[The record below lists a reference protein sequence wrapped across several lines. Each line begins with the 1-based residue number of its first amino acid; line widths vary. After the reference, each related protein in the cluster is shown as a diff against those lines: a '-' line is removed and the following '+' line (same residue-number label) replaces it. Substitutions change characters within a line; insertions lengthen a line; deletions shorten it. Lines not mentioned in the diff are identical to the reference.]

1 MQKKIGLTDLQRR
14 LRAVF
19 DEVVGEG
26 VEYVLTRSNRP
37 EAVIIPYNEFAE
49 FLAWREREVVLE
61 FEQAL
66 TRLAEQNAGYN
77 DEEIAAD
84 IRAAIDEVRDRR
96 TE

>member
-1 MQKKIGLTDLQRR
+1 MQKTIGLTDLQRR

>member
-1 MQKKIGLTDLQRR
+1 MQKTIGLTDLQRR
-14 LRAVF
+14 LRTVF

-26 VEYVLTRSNRP
+26 VEYVLTRSNQP

-66 TRLAEQNAGYN
+66 TRLAEQNAGYS

-84 IRAAIDEVRDRR
+84 IRTAIDEVRDQRI
-96 TE
+96 E